1 MHTKTIEDRL
11 REASDLLSDILDCFV
26 DPEPQQPK
34 EAVFEDARTF
44 LDEEY
49 WQDFQRAEK

>member
-34 EAVFEDARTF
+34 EAVFEDARSF

-49 WQDFQRAEK
+49 WQDFQGVEK